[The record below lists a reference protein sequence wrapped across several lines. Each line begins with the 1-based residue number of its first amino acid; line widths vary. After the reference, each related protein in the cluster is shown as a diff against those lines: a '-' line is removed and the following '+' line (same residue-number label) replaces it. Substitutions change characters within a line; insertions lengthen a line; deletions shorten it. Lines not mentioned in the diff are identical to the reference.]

1 MRCREL
7 HLLHHDRQARERR
20 VAAAVA
26 EVQMAVGDHRQI
38 LDSEP
43 GRVQRVGQRY
53 ASWAVVVVD
62 IRVRAHP
69 TVEQHR
75 ALRMLHHVTQN
86 RLDPRGGA
94 ARLLSRPHE
103 VAKVEA

>member
-1 MRCREL
+1 VS
-7 HLLHHDRQARERR
+7 DG
-20 VAAAVA
+20 VATAVV
-26 EVQMAVGDHRQI
+26 EVQMAVDDHRQI

-43 GRVQRVGQRY
+43 GRVQRVGQRD

-62 IRVRAHP
+62 IRVQAHP
-69 TVEQHR
+69 AVQQHR

-94 ARLLSRPHE
+94 ARLLSLDPPLR
-103 VAKVEA
+103 